1 MADKPAENKREAEA
15 PPVEPKKK
23 GKIKIIAMIAGLM
36 LGEAGALVVVL
47 GLGGPAKSQAST
59 VNVKPDENEVT
70 KEELIVDDKFQ
81 NLQAGRVWVWD
92 SSVYVRVKAKNT
104 SAVESILAR
113 RGAEI
118 KEGISQIFSKAQ
130 LVQLKEPDRQTLN
143 RQLSAFLDKV
153 FVHEGD
159 AEPLIERVFI
169 PKCRGFPAEY

>member
-1 MADKPAENKREAEA
+1 MAEKPAESKREAEA
-15 PPVEPKKK
+15 PAAPPKKK
-23 GKIKIIAMIAGLM
+23 GKFKVIAMIAGLM
-36 LGEAGALVVVL
+36 LGEAGALVVIL

-59 VNVKPDENEVT
+59 VNVKSDESEKT
-70 KEELIVDDKFQ
+70 KEVMIVDDKFQ

-92 SSVYVRVKAKNT
+92 AAVYVRAKAKN
-104 SAVESILAR
+104 APVVDGILSQ

-143 RQLSAFLDKV
+143 RQISAFLDKV
-153 FVHEGD
+153 FVHEDG